1 MRETSALLAPFP
13 ASALQKRKSSP
24 KTYREALRLMEE
36 LQEVFETSKELDPG
50 TTRLWDEVPVVKA
63 LLAAS
68 KQRRSKQLLL
78 PGKKAS
84 KKVPKV
90 TSTAGA
96 GVG

>member
-1 MRETSALLAPFP
+1 MRGASALLAPFP

-24 KTYREALRLMEE
+24 KTYQEALRLMEE
-36 LQEVFETSKELDPG
+36 LQEVFKTSKELAPR
-50 TTRLWDEVPVVKA
+50 TTRLWDEVPVVRA

-68 KQRRSKQLLL
+68 KQRRSKQLLP

-90 TSTAGA
+90 KSTAWA
-96 GVG
+96 GIG

>member
-1 MRETSALLAPFP
+1 MIGSSALLAPFP
-13 ASALQKRKSSP
+13 ASALRKRKSSP
-24 KTYREALRLMEE
+24 KTYQEALRLMEE
-36 LQEVFETSKELDPG
+36 LHEVYEMGKELAPG

-68 KQRRSKQLLL
+68 KQRRSEQLLL
-78 PGKKAS
+78 SEKKAS

-90 TSTAGA
+90 KSTAWA